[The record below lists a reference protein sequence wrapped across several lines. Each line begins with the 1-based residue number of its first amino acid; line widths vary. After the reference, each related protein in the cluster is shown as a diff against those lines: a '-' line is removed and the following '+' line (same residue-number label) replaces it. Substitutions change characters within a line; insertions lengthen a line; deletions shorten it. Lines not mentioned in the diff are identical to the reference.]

1 MRVELFV
8 PAAKI
13 LLAEDHAPTRATL
26 SGVLR
31 AAGYDV
37 ESVGSG
43 VEAVLL
49 LKKTRYDLLITD
61 LMMPEGTGFEVIQHL
76 RKRKVQIPVLIC
88 SGYVNEKG
96 AGKSL
101 EGFRFSALSKPF
113 RPEDLMTSVRSLLAP
128 APAAKPKS

>member
-8 PAAKI
+8 PASKI

-37 ESVGSG
+37 EAVGSG

-76 RKRKVQIPVLIC
+76 RKRKMLIPVLIC
-88 SGYVNEKG
+88 SGYVAEKG
-96 AGKSL
+96 TDKNL
-101 EGFRFSALSKPF
+101 EGFRFSTLSKPF
-113 RPEDLMTSVRSLLAP
+113 RPEALLTAVQNLLAP
-128 APAAKPKS
+128 PKK

>member
-31 AAGYDV
+31 AAGFDV
-37 ESVGSG
+37 EAVGSG

-76 RKRKVQIPVLIC
+76 RKRKVDIPVLIC
-88 SGYVNEKG
+88 SGYVAEKG

-113 RPEDLMTSVRSLLAP
+113 RPEDLLNSVRTLLAP
-128 APAAKPKS
+128 APKPK

>member
-8 PAAKI
+8 PARRI
-13 LLAEDHAPTRATL
+13 LLAEDHGPTRATL

-49 LKKTRYDLLITD
+49 LKKTKYDLLITD

-76 RKRKVQIPVLIC
+76 RKRKTDIPVLIC
-88 SGYVNEKG
+88 SGYVAEKG

-101 EGFRFSALSKPF
+101 EGFRYSALSKPF
-113 RPEDLMTSVRSLLAP
+113 RPEDLLTTVRNLLAP
-128 APAAKPKS
+128 PPAK